1 MSKAIQAPAK
11 PTIEELI
18 LRAIRQAER
27 PLTLEELRE
36 ATGRPV
42 TKVDCIL
49 MFEDEQLRPTDW
61 FHSAY
66 YIPGEESDLNVY

>member
-1 MSKAIQAPAK
+1 MSAVMQSSTK

-18 LRAIRQAER
+18 LKAIRKAQR

-42 TKVDCIL
+42 DKTDCIL
-49 MFEDEQLRPTDW
+49 MFEDEQLRPTNW

-66 YIPGEESDLNVY
+66 YIPGEESDPNVY